1 MDGAEK
7 RDGFEEGVRIDAAEG
22 SRFLEAVRAAV
33 DYRGDVT
40 IHRRDGS
47 TLEGYLFDAVA
58 DGPGACIRLLPPAGE
73 RVRVA
78 LGEVSAIAF
87 TGKDTA
93 SGKTW
98 ENWVRRYVEKRLA
111 GQSANLESEPLG
123 E

>member
-1 MDGAEK
+1 VSGAADGA
-7 RDGFEEGVRIDAAEG
+7 FAEGVRIAAEAP
-22 SRFLEAVRAAV
+22 RFLEAVRAAV

-40 IHRRDGS
+40 VRRRDGS

-58 DGPGACIRLLPPAGE
+58 EGDAPCLRVLPSQGE
-73 RVRVA
+73 RVRVPLA
-78 LGEVSAIAF
+78 EVAEIAF

-111 GQSANLESEPLG
+111 GESADLPSEPLG
-123 E
+123 D